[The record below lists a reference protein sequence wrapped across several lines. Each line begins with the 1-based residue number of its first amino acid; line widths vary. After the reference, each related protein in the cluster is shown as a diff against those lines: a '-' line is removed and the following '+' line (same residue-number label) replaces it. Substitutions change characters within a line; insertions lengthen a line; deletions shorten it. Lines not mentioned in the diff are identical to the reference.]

1 MTINNKSIIQK
12 DCKEWKKSRKSIVF
26 TNGCFDLMHNG
37 HIDLLMESAKLGDIL
52 IVGLNSDSSVK
63 ILKGDDRPIQ
73 SEAIR
78 IDVLLKTG
86 VVSKVYLFDDETPL
100 KLIKIIKPDIL
111 VKGGD
116 YSPDEVVGKKEIAEW
131 GGRVK
136 IVPLT
141 PGYSTTKTIQ
151 KMKRQGLV

>member
-1 MTINNKSIIQK
+1 MIINKKSIIQK

-37 HIDLLMESAKLGDIL
+37 HIDLLMKSAKLGDIL

-86 VVSKVYLFDDETPL
+86 MVSKVYLFDDETPL

-116 YSPDEVVGKKEIAEW
+116 YSPDEVVGKKEIDKW